1 MPRVRFTANIQRQIA
16 CPESEPPG
24 RTVREVLDAVWM
36 RNPKARG
43 YVLDDQGVVRKHV
56 TIFVDGVPIRDRE
69 KLSDAV
75 AADGEID
82 VMQALSGG

>member
-1 MPRVRFTANIQRQIA
+1 MPRVRFTANIQRQLS
-16 CPESEPPG
+16 CPESDSPG
-24 RTVREVLDAVWM
+24 DTVHAVLEGVWS

-56 TIFVDGVPIRDRE
+56 TIFVNGVPIRDRE

-75 AADGEID
+75 DADAEID